1 MRVLTILA
9 ALVLGLIGLFMSV
22 CGGGF
27 MLTALFNVFK
37 AGDLGG
43 IGFIAVIAIPSAIF
57 GVGLIGAS
65 IRLVRRA
72 VDREHTDAN

>member
-9 ALVLGLIGLFMSV
+9 ALLLGLIGLFMSV

-27 MLTALFNVFK
+27 MLTALFT
-37 AGDLGG
+37 ARDLGG

-72 VDREHTDAN
+72 APPEEPDEKR